1 MSDEQTL
8 AFYDREA
15 PHYTLS
21 GREGPARQL
30 DGFLDRLAPGARI
43 LELGCGAG
51 RDAAHMLKRGFAV
64 VPTDGSAAMTRKAQE
79 RLGIAVQTLRFS
91 QLEAV
96 EDYDGVWA
104 HASIHHQ
111 PFASLPDILARIA
124 RAMKPGAWHFANF
137 KLGTG
142 DARDTFGRLYNFPG
156 ADDLRAAYAA
166 ISSWEVFETLVYE
179 DGGFDGITRDWMAV
193 TVRKTGA

>member
-21 GREGPARQL
+21 GRDGPARQL
-30 DGFLDRLAPGARI
+30 DAFLDRLAPGARI

-51 RDAAHMLKRGFAV
+51 KDAAHMLKRGFAV
-64 VPTDGSAAMTRKAQE
+64 VPTDGSAAMAKRAQD
-79 RLGIAVQTLRFS
+79 RLGVPVQTLRFD
-91 QLEAV
+91 QLDAV
-96 EDYDGVWA
+96 EEYDAVWA

-111 PFASLPDILARIA
+111 PFESFPDILGRIV

-142 DARDTFGRLYNFPG
+142 DARDTFGRLYNFPSDG
-156 ADDLRAAYAA
+156 DLRDAYVA
-166 ISSWEVFETLVYE
+166 IPGWEFFDTLVYE
-179 DGGFDGITRDWMAV
+179 DGGFDGVTRDWMAV
-193 TVRKTGA
+193 TMLKAAV

>member
-51 RDAAHMLKRGFAV
+51 KDAAHMLKRGFAV
-64 VPTDGSAAMTRKAQE
+64 VPTDGSAAMARKAQE

-111 PFASLPDILARIA
+111 PFASLPGILARIA